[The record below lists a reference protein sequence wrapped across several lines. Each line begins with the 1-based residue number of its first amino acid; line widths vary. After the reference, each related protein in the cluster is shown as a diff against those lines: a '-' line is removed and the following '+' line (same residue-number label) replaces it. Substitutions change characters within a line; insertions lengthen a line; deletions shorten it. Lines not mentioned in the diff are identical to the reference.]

1 MSKSKK
7 TKNPEEISPEALIKD
22 TEKIFSFIDK
32 FEALDLE
39 KVNLN
44 KLQKEI
50 NIIQEEFKEKYK
62 DHIDE
67 DELNKFEKDL
77 DIDK

>member
-32 FEALDLE
+32 FESLDFG
-39 KVNLN
+39 K
-44 KLQKEI
+44 KIPKKITKEI
-50 NIIQEEFKEKYK
+50 KKTDKILKEKYK
-62 DHIDE
+62 NLDT
-67 DELNKFEKDL
+67 EK
-77 DIDK
+77 

>member
-1 MSKSKK
+1 MSKSDKK
-7 TKNPEEISPEALIKD
+7 QKIDGKDLLKD
-22 TEKIFSFIDK
+22 TEKIFNFIDK
-32 FEALDLE
+32 FESLDLE